1 MPWLLKVGRG
11 LPSVYDYD
19 KRVGGCEREK
29 KKTSRNYDKEARQY
43 KDTEKKIR
51 KDESGRKC

>member
-19 KRVGGCEREK
+19 KRVGGCLNK
-29 KKTSRNYDKEARQY
+29 KRGRVRNYDKEARQY